1 MSAARRP
8 PVGSGRQR
16 TPTSWLVTSPKPG
29 CFSLE
34 PEAGTV
40 PGFWE
45 RFFEEEPEAV
55 ASFAEERARIVADD
69 P

>member
-1 MSAARRP
+1 
-8 PVGSGRQR
+8 
-16 TPTSWLVTSPKPG
+16 LVTSPKPG